1 MQLLYDLLPVIIF
14 FIAYKVS
21 GIYVATAI
29 LMAAMLVQI
38 SVSWFRHRKVSPML
52 LTSAVLVLVFGGLTL
67 LLHDAVFIKWKP
79 TIIDWLF
86 AVAFMVSGY
95 WKGPTLV
102 QRLMG
107 EQVTLDASIW
117 RRLNL
122 AWVVF
127 FLVCGALN
135 LYVAFHFSEAAWV
148 NFKLF
153 GLFGITLVF
162 ALLQGMWI
170 ARQLPPEEGK

>member
-1 MQLLYDLLPVIIF
+1 MQLLYDLLPVILF
-14 FIAYKVS
+14 FIAYKIS

-38 SVSWFRHRKVSPML
+38 AVSWFRHRKVSPML

-86 AVAFMVSGY
+86 AVAFLVSGY
-95 WKGPTLV
+95 WNGPTLV

-107 EQVTLDASIW
+107 
-117 RRLNL
+117 
-122 AWVVF
+122 
-127 FLVCGALN
+127 
-135 LYVAFHFSEAAWV
+135 
-148 NFKLF
+148 
-153 GLFGITLVF
+153 
-162 ALLQGMWI
+162 
-170 ARQLPPEEGK
+170 